1 MARSE
6 MNIEKLSYEK
16 ALSELETIVQ
26 QLENQSLELE
36 TTLKLFERGKLLLD
50 HCQKL
55 LANAELKV
63 RELSN
68 ANNAPDDDSTK

>member
-1 MARSE
+1 MSK
-6 MNIEKLSYEK
+6 NDTSVEKLNYEK
-16 ALSELETIVQ
+16 AVSELETIIE

-55 LANAELKV
+55 LTAAELKV
-63 RELSN
+63 RELSRVDN
-68 ANNAPDDDSTK
+68 IPADDSVD